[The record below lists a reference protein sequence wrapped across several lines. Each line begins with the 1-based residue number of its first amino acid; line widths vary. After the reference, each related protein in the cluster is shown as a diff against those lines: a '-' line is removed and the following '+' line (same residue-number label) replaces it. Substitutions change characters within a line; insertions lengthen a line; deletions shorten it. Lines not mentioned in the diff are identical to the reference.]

1 MLMRNQFGGSAVSAI
16 AIMVG
21 ALLAVP
27 AHAQSGAP
35 AGAEEADDQLGE
47 IIVTARRREESAQSV
62 PIAISVQSAE
72 ALQERQVSDLFS
84 LQQMTPSF
92 QAQAQSAQVG
102 ATRFTIRGIGTSVVG
117 PQIESSVG
125 MVIDDVPM
133 ARPELGNLPF
143 FDLDRIEVL
152 RGPQG
157 MLFGKN
163 AAAGLVNIV
172 TVKPK
177 LGVSEFIAN
186 ATYGNMTDAPSKGHR
201 ARLEIAGNIPLG
213 ENAAFRINAFV
224 KHDDAF
230 TANVLPSSD
239 NLGMTMYGV
248 RGKLLFEPSDALSI
262 NLSADY
268 AKEEGAAES
277 VLIHRRDAPGGTF
290 ATFDTLSGITS
301 SPENNRFAANA
312 PIFAGFEV
320 YGGSAKIDLA
330 LGDHTLS
337 SITSLRRFNL
347 SEGHDQDG
355 VSVDLF
361 DTVRSGI
368 SQEQFSSELRL
379 ASPGDNA
386 LKYQFGLFYLNYT
399 GVQDITFLGGNFL
412 APAFLPP
419 PGILPPGFRLFGE
432 RTVMRLN
439 NKSYAAYG
447 EVQYDVTDAF
457 SITGGIRYTKDD
469 YVFSNTLS
477 LPTPVILRIFSA
489 LGGFSTVPDTKL
501 SKDNVSYRFIANYKF
516 SDDVMIYG
524 SYAKG
529 YKGPTFDQF
538 TGIVV
543 APEIPKVWELGL
555 KSTLLD
561 RKLRLNVALFDETF
575 EGFQTSSLVGTQSRV
590 ISAGQLKAR
599 GVEADVTIVPADGL
613 TITASVLYNDT
624 KYKNLQ
630 VPCYPLQPTGTTGT
644 NVCLPTR
651 LTDVSGNQLAQAPR
665 WTESIAIRYETPIS
679 NDWNG
684 FIQGDGY
691 FRSSFNF
698 RTNNDPNTRLGST
711 STFGASIGAQRD
723 DGRLGVT
730 VFVRNL
736 FDKRIPSVIGINPA
750 SDLIR
755 DSLRGGSYD
764 HFLNADSYRT
774 VGVTVSLKI

>member
-1 MLMRNQFGGSAVSAI
+1 MVHFRHGRATVSAI
-16 AIMVG
+16 A
-21 ALLAVP
+21 LAVGGLTGT
-27 AHAQSGAP
+27 AASAQ
-35 AGAEEADDQLGE
+35 AGAAQPEAESSDQLGD
-47 IIVTARRREESAQSV
+47 IIVTARRREETAQSV
-62 PIAISVQSAE
+62 PLAISVQTGE
-72 ALQERQVSDLFS
+72 ALEQRQVSDLFS
-84 LQQMTPSF
+84 LQQLTPSF

-172 TVKPK
+172 TNKPK
-177 LGVSEFIAN
+177 LGVAELMAS
-186 ATYGNMTDAPSKGHR
+186 ATYGNMTNAPSGGHR
-201 ARLEIAGNIPLG
+201 ARLEVAGNVPLG
-213 ENAAFRINAFV
+213 DNAAFRLNAFV

-230 TANVLPSSD
+230 TANVRPNSD
-239 NLGMTMYGV
+239 KLGMTMYGV

-262 NLSADY
+262 YLSADY

-277 VLIHRRDAPGGTF
+277 VLVHRRAAPGGTF
-290 ATFDTLSGITS
+290 ATFDAANGITS
-301 SPENNRFAANA
+301 SPDNTRFAANA

-337 SITSLRRFNL
+337 SITSLRRFDL
-347 SEGHDQDG
+347 SEGHDQDA

-368 SQEQFSSELRL
+368 NQKQFSSELRL
-379 ASPGDNA
+379 ASPADGA
-386 LKYQFGLFYLNYT
+386 LKYQLGVFYLNYT

-419 PGILPPGFRLFGE
+419 GVPLPPGFRLFGE
-432 RTVMRLN
+432 RTVLQLN

-447 EVQYDVTDAF
+447 EVQYDLTDSF
-457 SITGGIRYTKDD
+457 SITAGIRYTKDD
-469 YVFSNTLS
+469 YVYSNTLS
-477 LPTPVILRIFSA
+477 LPSPVILRIFSA

-501 SKDNVSYRFIANYKF
+501 SNDNVSYRFIANYKF
-516 SDDVMIYG
+516 NDDAMVYG
-524 SYAKG
+524 SYSKG

-538 TGIVV
+538 TGLTV

-555 KSTLLD
+555 KATLLD
-561 RKLRLNVALFDETF
+561 RRLRFNLALFDETF
-575 EGFQTSSLVGTQSRV
+575 DGFQTSTRVGTQSRV
-590 ISAGQLKAR
+590 VSAGQLKAR
-599 GVEADVTIVPADGL
+599 GVEADLTVVPVDGL
-613 TITASVLYNDT
+613 TITASLLYNDT
-624 KYKNLQ
+624 EYKSLR
-630 VPCYPLQPTGTTGT
+630 VPCYPLQPAGTTGT
-644 NVCLPTR
+644 NVCLPGG

-684 FIQGDGY
+684 FVQGDGY
-691 FRSSFNF
+691 FRSSQNF
-698 RTNNDPNTRLGST
+698 RTNNDPNTQLGST